1 MSTPSL
7 RELQKIIRERWIS
20 KRPKEST
27 NQNLQRQ
34 REPGVGGGGFKAIN
48 ANTLRVEFGCFFLE
62 PLVHQASDV
71 MHFIGHNYQ
80 GCY

>member
-1 MSTPSL
+1 MDLKKTKGKYEPKFT
-7 RELQKIIRERWIS
+7 ETERA
-20 KRPKEST
+20 
-27 NQNLQRQ
+27 
-34 REPGVGGGGFKAIN
+34 GGGGGGGFKAIN